1 MTFEEFINQEL
12 KTPIEFDIVQEWG
25 QIADEPGDD
34 DWTDEMLWENSDAKT
49 AVGEGTDKETEK
61 NAEQCIFAD
70 VYFDDTYMDK
80 EVTYLCDGQV
90 CIFAVEDESD
100 WDWEG
105 FVREYGGIKYLRIHG
120 CMTVPEIIFDLK
132 GLIYLDLFRCSLYT
146 LDFCSLSGLSGLET
160 LNLNESGIS
169 GLPESVYGLQ
179 SLKALSVMYTQ
190 ITELSEDLIKLENL
204 RYLGLNGLDINEVPY
219 VVCRMPW
226 LTHLYLGKTDIKVLP
241 EEMKALVNLKHLALW
256 ETPLETLPDWICNF
270 TDLRGLYLGRDRNIA
285 SLPERIGNLVN
296 LEKLY
301 VDGTG
306 ITELPES
313 FGNLSNLT
321 DLQLHNTAVRRFPP
335 LAPMKRLE
343 QCNLSGMTLE
353 RIPRELIGDKMKIG
367 SYTAFMSDGLHLDDT
382 KLLCQP
388 ISLFSHEKEFI
399 NAYYEEE
406 KIHLNETK
414 VVFLGDGEAG
424 KSHIIARIKA
434 SNAVLTDFAEESTP
448 GIAISPKECTIDGE
462 DIRLQIW
469 DFGGQE
475 IMHSMHRF
483 FLTERT
489 LYVVVINARDNT
501 QDERAEYWLNN
512 VKSFANGCPVII
524 VLNKMDQ
531 NPTASI
537 NERLLRND
545 YPQIVRIMKMSALKD
560 DSASFGGLMEEII
573 STVRTFD
580 SYAMD
585 FPVSWNNIK
594 TILTEMD
601 SNYITDPKYR
611 EICRSNSVED
621 EQIQDWLLD
630 WFHDLGVSF
639 NYHKKDQLLG
649 GYMVLKPTWITNA
662 IYIILF
668 NGSNYA
674 QNGIISKDSIVSLLR
689 EPPKSV
695 ENIKYNV
702 MEVPYILGV
711 MERFEISYALDD
723 RHEFIPMMCDKN
735 QHEEAGIFM
744 AGDCLEYYMEY
755 DYLPNNVLHK
765 LMIRMQKDFDKDKIW
780 LTGMILRARENHIS
794 ALVRMHEKRI
804 EIFVKSTNG
813 SLYPEKEYMSEIRDN
828 LLAIN
833 RELNLHAKDTIVYR
847 EGDMSESIEYS
858 MLLIYLASKENSYF
872 SPVFRKRIPIR
883 QILGV
888 VENEMDTDSIIRY
901 CSEKKNADVS
911 AIYRMLSEIHAR
923 NDYVRFEEELLECCV
938 KLQGDTL
945 QILEGKENDRNTYLR
960 NLLSVNKNYI
970 VCDQT
975 LNGISS
981 GGKAAGELDLLIKSR
996 KNMPVAVVEAL
1007 NLDSLNQDK
1016 LSNHIDKVYTYDT
1029 WGLPRNYILV
1039 YAEGKDFKAFK
1050 DKYREYIEQY
1060 EYPYE
1065 ATACE
1070 ERGNFAERAVFD
1082 VTLQRNDKETVLT
1095 HVLVHMLTEKRR
1107 T

>member
-1 MTFEEFINQEL
+1 MTFEEFIQQEL
-12 KTPIEFDIVQEWG
+12 KTPIEFDIVHEWG
-25 QIADEPGDD
+25 STVYELSDD
-34 DWTDEMLWENSDAKT
+34 DWMDEMLWENREA
-49 AVGEGTDKETEK
+49 ETVAGRGGSSRTEAD
-61 NAEQCIFAD
+61 AEQCIFAD
-70 VYFDDTYMDK
+70 VHFGPAYQD
-80 EVTYLCDGQV
+80 ESVTCLCGGQV
-90 CIFAVEDESD
+90 CIFFIENEHG

-105 FVREYGGIKYLRIHG
+105 FVRSYHNIRYLRIHE
-120 CMTVPEIIFDLK
+120 CVAVPEIIFDLK
-132 GLIYLDLFRCSLYT
+132 ELIYLDLFRCSLDT
-146 LDFCSLSGLSGLET
+146 LDFCHLSDLSSLET
-160 LNLNESGIS
+160 LSLNESDIL
-169 GLPESVYGLQ
+169 GLPESIYGMR
-179 SLKALSVMYTQ
+179 SLKVLSVMYTQ
-190 ITELSEDLIKLENL
+190 ITELPQDLLKLSNL
-204 RYLGLNGLDINEVPY
+204 QYLGLNGLAIDKVPD
-219 VVCRMPW
+219 VVGKMTG
-226 LTHLYLGKTDIKVLP
+226 LTHLYLGKTDIRVLP
-241 EEMKALVNLKHLALW
+241 EEMKGLVKLQHLALW
-256 ETPLETLPDWICNF
+256 ETPLETLPDWICEF
-270 TDLRGLYLGRDRNIA
+270 TDLRGLYLGRDVNIT
-285 SLPERIGNLVN
+285 SLPEKIGNLIK

-301 VDGTG
+301 LDGTG
-306 ITELPES
+306 ICELPDS
-313 FGNLSNLT
+313 FGKLSNLT

-335 LAPMKRLE
+335 LVPMNRLE
-343 QCNLSGMTLE
+343 QCNLSGLTLE
-353 RIPRELIGDKMKIG
+353 RIPREFITDKMKIG
-367 SYTAFMSDGLHLDDT
+367 SQAVYLGEGLHLENT

-434 SNAVLTDFAEESTP
+434 DNAVLTEFAEEATP
-448 GIAISPKECTIDGE
+448 GIAIKSKECIIDGE

-560 DSASFGGLMEEII
+560 DCASFGGLMEEII

-594 TILTEMD
+594 TTLTEMD
-601 SNYITDPKYR
+601 SNYITDPRYR
-611 EICRSNSVED
+611 EICCSNSLED
-621 EQIQDWLLD
+621 RQIQDWLLD

-674 QNGIISKDSIVSLLR
+674 KNGIISKDSIVSLLE
-689 EPPKSV
+689 EPPKFV

-702 MEVPYILGV
+702 VEVPYILGV

-735 QHEEAGIFM
+735 QHEEAGKFM
-744 AGDCLEYYMEY
+744 AGDCLEYCMEY

-780 LTGMILRARENHIS
+780 LTGMILQARENHIS
-794 ALVRMHEKRI
+794 ALVRMHEKRM
-804 EIFVKSTNG
+804 EIFVKSTDSN
-813 SLYPEKEYMSEIRDN
+813 LYPEKEYMSEIRDN

-847 EGDMSESIEYS
+847 EGGMVDRIEYS

-888 VENEMDTDSIIRY
+888 VENEIDTDSIVRY
-901 CSEKKNADVS
+901 CSENENVDVS
-911 AIYRMLSEIHAR
+911 FIYRMLSEIHAK
-923 NDYVRFEEELLECCV
+923 NDYVRFEEDLLECCV

-945 QILEGKENDRNTYLR
+945 QILEGKENDRNTYMR
-960 NLLSVNKNYI
+960 NLLSVNKHYI
-970 VCDQT
+970 ICDQT
-975 LNGISS
+975 LNGTSS
-981 GGKAAGELDLLIKSR
+981 AGKSGGELDLLIKNR
-996 KNMPVAVVEAL
+996 KNMPIAIVEAL
-1007 NLDSLNQDK
+1007 NLDSLKQDV
-1016 LSNHIDKVYTYDT
+1016 LSKHIDKIFIYDT

-1039 YAEGKDFKAFK
+1039 YAEGKNFVAFK
-1050 DKYREYIEQY
+1050 DKYREFIEQY

-1065 ATACE
+1065 AVSCE

-1082 VTLQRNDKETVLT
+1082 VTLMRNDKESILT
-1095 HVLVHMLTEKRR
+1095 HVLVHMQCTASS
-1107 T
+1107 

>member
-1 MTFEEFINQEL
+1 MTFEEFTEQEL
-12 KTPIEFDIVQEWG
+12 KTPIEFDIVHEWG
-25 QIADEPGDD
+25 RTVYEPGDD
-34 DWTDEMLWENSDAKT
+34 DWTDEMLWENGDAKT
-49 AVGEGTDKETEK
+49 PIREGTNRETQVDK
-61 NAEQCIFAD
+61 EQCIF
-70 VYFDDTYMDK
+70 VGIYFDSDYPGD

-90 CIFAVEDESD
+90 CIFEIENEYD
-100 WDWEG
+100 WDWDE
-105 FVREYGGIKYLRIHG
+105 FFREHSNIKYLQIHE
-120 CMTVPEIIFDLK
+120 CTDVPEIIFDLK
-132 GLIYLDLFRCSLYT
+132 ELIYLELFRCSIDMLA
-146 LDFCSLSGLSGLET
+146 FHRLSDLSGLET
-160 LNLNESGIS
+160 LSLNESNIFR
-169 GLPESVYGLQ
+169 LPESVYELQ
-179 SLKALSVMYTQ
+179 SLKVLSVMDTQ
-190 ITELSEDLIKLENL
+190 ITELPEELLKLGNL
-204 RYLGLNGLDINEVPY
+204 RYLGLNGLDIAEGPH
-219 VVCRMPW
+219 VVGKMTW
-226 LTHLYLGKTDIKVLP
+226 LTHLYLGRTGIRVLP
-241 EEMKALVNLKHLALW
+241 EEMKGLVKLEHLALW
-256 ETPLETLPDWICNF
+256 ETSLERLPDWICDF
-270 TDLRGLYLGRDRNIA
+270 TDLRGLYLGRDKNITL
-285 SLPERIGNLVN
+285 LPERIGDLVN

-301 VDGTG
+301 LDGTG

-321 DLQLHNTAVRRFPP
+321 ELTLQNTAVRKFPT
-335 LAPMKRLE
+335 LSPMNRLK
-343 QCNLSGMTLE
+343 QCNLSGLTLE
-353 RIPRELIGDKMKIG
+353 RIPKEFISDKMEIDSQG
-367 SYTAFMSDGLHLDDT
+367 DFWGGGLNLEGT

-434 SNAVLTDFAEESTP
+434 ANAVLTDFAEESTP
-448 GIAISPKECTIDGE
+448 GIAISPKECIIDGE

-545 YPQIVRIMKMSALKD
+545 YPQIVRIMKMPALKD
-560 DSASFGGLMEEII
+560 NCECFGGLMEEII

-585 FPVSWNNIK
+585 FPVSWNQIK
-594 TILTEMD
+594 TTLTEMD
-601 SNYITDPKYR
+601 SNYITDPQYR
-611 EICRSNSVED
+611 EICRTNSVED
-621 EQIQDWLLD
+621 KQIQDWLLD

-639 NYHKKDQLLG
+639 NYHKKDQLLR

-674 QNGIISKDSIVSLLR
+674 KNGIISKESIVSLLE

-702 MEVPYILGV
+702 VEVPYILGV

-780 LTGMILRARENHIS
+780 LTGMILQARENHIS
-794 ALVRMHEKRI
+794 ALVRMHEKRM
-804 EIFVKSTNG
+804 EIFVKSTDS

-847 EGDMSESIEYS
+847 EGGMVDRIEYS
-858 MLLIYLASKENSYF
+858 MLLIHLASRESSYF

-888 VENEMDTDSIIRY
+888 VENEIDTDSIVRY
-901 CSEKKNADVS
+901 CSENENVDVS
-911 AIYRMLSEIHAR
+911 VIYRMLSEIHAK

-975 LNGISS
+975 LNGISG
-981 GGKAAGELDLLIKSR
+981 GGKAAGELDLLIKNR
-996 KNMPVAVVEAL
+996 KSMPIAIVEAL
-1007 NLDSLNQDK
+1007 NLDSLNQDN
-1016 LSNHIDKVYTYDT
+1016 LSRHIDKIYTYDT

-1039 YAEGKDFKAFK
+1039 YAEGKNFTAFK
-1050 DKYREYIEQY
+1050 DKYREFIEQY

-1065 ATACE
+1065 SEACV
-1070 ERGNFAERAVFD
+1070 ERGALGERAVFD

-1095 HVLVHMLTEKRR
+1095 HILVHMQ
-1107 T
+1107 